1 MTSKEVLIAGL
12 RAWAADRAPTLASE
26 GITLQLDDSRSQAS
40 KASMS
45 LSLDGEERIS
55 QLTVWVTGEAELE
68 RAEIATGLVRNEHCD
83 LASLEDLGQ
92 ALDDLLRWQRGDSA
106 ASS

>member
-1 MTSKEVLIAGL
+1 
-12 RAWAADRAPTLASE
+12 
-26 GITLQLDDSRSQAS
+26 
-40 KASMS
+40 MS

-55 QLTVWVTGEAELE
+55 QLTVWATGEAQLE
-68 RAEIATGLVRNEHCD
+68 RAEIGTGLVRNERCD

-92 ALDDLLRWQRGDSA
+92 ALDDLLRWQRGDRA